1 LFEEVGRLRHP
12 VLVLRSRR
20 PVRSHPARRS
30 KPWRRTSFLGLDDP
44 GQSRQTDVSVSDDDD
59 LRPCV
64 HLKSVKAS
72 FSVDRGV
79 DVDLARI
86 PVLSWRWKLTRFPAA
101 ADFRH
106 SATDDQAAQV
116 LVAFG
121 DRRVLAYIGDGTAR
135 IGAAQIAP
143 SAPLI
148 RICRSGAAETNPKGL
163 RLQINSQHTGAIAE
177 SYFGEV
183 GFRSA
188 AQ

>member
-1 LFEEVGRLRHP
+1 LKKLVVCAILSSFHAHAAQFAVTLLGARNLGGGRLSSDWTIKVNHG
-12 VLVLRSRR
+12 
-20 PVRSHPARRS
+20 
-30 KPWRRTSFLGLDDP
+30 KP
-44 GQSRQTDVSVSDDDD
+44 DVSVCGDDD

-72 FSVDRGV
+72 FSLERGV

-121 DRRVLAYIGDGTAR
+121 DRRVLAYIGDGTAP

-148 RICRSGAAETNPKGL
+148 RICRSGAAETNLKGL